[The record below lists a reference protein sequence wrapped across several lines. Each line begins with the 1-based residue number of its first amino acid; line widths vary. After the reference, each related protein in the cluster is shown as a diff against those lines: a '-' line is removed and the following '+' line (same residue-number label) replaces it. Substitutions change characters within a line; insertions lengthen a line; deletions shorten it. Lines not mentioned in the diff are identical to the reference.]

1 LDAQVVGI
9 SCDSVFSHVAWQKFE
24 VGWLNFPLAS
34 DFYPHGAVAEKYG
47 ILRTGEPL
55 PGINE
60 RAVFII
66 DKEGIIRSV
75 TILDLGEVPDN
86 DDAFEVLREMQ
97 GKTAHTTAD

>member
-1 LDAQVVGI
+1 M

-24 VGWLNFPLAS
+24 VGWLNFPLGS
-34 DFYPHGAVAEKYG
+34 DFYPHGEVARNYG
-47 ILRTGEPL
+47 VLREGDPV

-75 TILDLGEVPDN
+75 AVLELGEVPDN
-86 DDAFEVLREMQ
+86 DDAFEVLRELQ
-97 GKTAHTTAD
+97 TRTATTTAD

>member
-1 LDAQVVGI
+1 M

-24 VGWLNFPLAS
+24 VGLLNFPLGS
-34 DFYPHGAVAEKYG
+34 DFYPHGEVATKYG

-66 DKEGIIRSV
+66 DKEGVIRSV

-86 DDAFEVLREMQ
+86 DDAFEVLRQ
-97 GKTAHTTAD
+97 LSGKTAGARQ